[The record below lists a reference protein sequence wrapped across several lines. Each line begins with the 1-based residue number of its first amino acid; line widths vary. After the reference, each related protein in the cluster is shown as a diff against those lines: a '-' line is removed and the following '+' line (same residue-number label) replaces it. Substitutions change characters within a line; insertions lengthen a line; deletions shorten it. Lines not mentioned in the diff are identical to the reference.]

1 MTVQSATSYSTQ
13 HGAAYAGMPV
23 DQEVR
28 NTISKLNKSST
39 VTIPFGYGIVSDG
52 DDGGKLPVAASTAAN
67 FVGVAMRELT
77 RAYTTGQVF
86 GAVPQRDFAVVT
98 TGTIWV
104 TARVAVTKDQPVYL
118 VVGDGTGTNQGQF
131 SNVVGAAATLAVLIP
146 NAKWVTS
153 AAAGALAQ
161 ISLNIGG

>member
-1 MTVQSATSYSTQ
+1 MPVQSATAYSTQ
-13 HGAAYAGMPV
+13 HEAAYAGMLV
-23 DQEVR
+23 DQEVC
-28 NTISKLNKSST
+28 NITSKLNKSTT
-39 VTIPFGYGIVSDG
+39 VTIPFGYGVVSDG
-52 DDGGKLPVAASTAAN
+52 DGGGKLPVQSATAAN

-77 RAYTTGQVF
+77 RAYTAGQVF

-131 SNVVGAAATLAVLIP
+131 SNTVGAGSTLAVLIP
-146 NAKWVTS
+146 DAKWVTS